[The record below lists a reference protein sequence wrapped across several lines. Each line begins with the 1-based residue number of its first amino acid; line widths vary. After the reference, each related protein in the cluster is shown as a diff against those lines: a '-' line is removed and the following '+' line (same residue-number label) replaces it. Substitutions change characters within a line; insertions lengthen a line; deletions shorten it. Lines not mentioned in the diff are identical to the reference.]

1 MTAAR
6 EAFIL
11 PAVMLTVALLGG
23 VHIVDRLVLLPPP
36 LFTLILA
43 VLVLGLLVRSGA
55 LAPDRLVNGG
65 RSGWGNTNGLI
76 AVGSLFFATAQVFTM
91 VTPATGLPRL
101 LVSVFFLAL
110 LANTLAAA
118 PDRTRVLRS
127 LAVVLGSGFAV
138 KFILLAAVSTPAETA
153 VGRALRILLE
163 GATLGTVTQDPM
175 HPATGYVGF
184 ATLVLYFLGLVML
197 PGRGPDSAMAPR
209 LLIRETA
216 SLVPQPGGTANIPP
230 PGREE

>member
-1 MTAAR
+1 MTAIR
-6 EAFIL
+6 EAFVL
-11 PAVMLTVALLGG
+11 PGLLLTVALLGG
-23 VHIVDRLVLLPPP
+23 VHIVDRLVLVPPP
-36 LFTLILA
+36 LFALILA

-55 LAPDRLVNGG
+55 LAPDRMINGA
-65 RSGWGNTNGLI
+65 RSASGNMNGVI
-76 AVGSLFFATAQVFTM
+76 AMASLFLATAQIFTM

-127 LAVVLGSGFAV
+127 LAVVLGSGFIV
-138 KFILLAAVSTPAETA
+138 KFIVLAAVSAPAETVA
-153 VGRALRILLE
+153 GRALRILLE
-163 GATLGTVTQDPM
+163 GATLGTVTQDAI

-184 ATLVLYFLGLVML
+184 ATLVLYFVGLVML
-197 PGRGPDSAMAPR
+197 PGHGPGTAMAPR

-216 SLVPQPGGTANIPP
+216 SLVPQSGGTANIPS